1 MHGGATWRASPAI
14 FWQISTEIPCGAAC
28 VALRDSQ
35 STHARHAERA
45 GWLRGALG
53 EAGGLVWC
61 CRLLWAHSGHAE
73 ITGICGELSAR
84 QVEVG
89 PREAD
94 GNHFEHA
101 PPESFARENRKRG
114 RSIQDIHTHVGH
126 ATDRTADTTHASC
139 NTRNAATG

>member
-89 PREAD
+89 PREAG

-114 RSIQDIHTHVGH
+114 RSIQDIHIH
-126 ATDRTADTTHASC
+126 AWVT
-139 NTRNAATG
+139 